1 MVDTIRTRKI
11 AGMLAAFAFLAAPAA
26 GLMIVS
32 TPVLA
37 QSASAKAAVDA
48 AKAQGIVGEQ
58 GDGLLGFVSGSADA
72 ATTAAVAEINTGRR
86 KVFASTAAKSGV
98 TPDAAG
104 EATAQALFAK
114 IPAGQYYKPLGG
126 SWTRK

>member
-11 AGMLAAFAFLAAPAA
+11 ACALAGFTFLAAPAA
-26 GLMIVS
+26 GLTLVS

-37 QSASAKAAVDA
+37 QSAGAKVAVDA
-48 AKAQGIVGEQ
+48 AKAKGTVGEQ
-58 GDGLLGFVSGSADA
+58 GDGLLGFVSGTADA
-72 ATTAAVAEINTGRR
+72 ATTAAVEEINAGRR

-104 EATAQALFAK
+104 EATAQVLFQK
-114 IPAGQYYKPLGG
+114 IPSGQYFKPLGG
-126 SWTRK
+126 SWTKK